1 MNAQS
6 RAPASADFLR
16 RRAAEDAADRLAA
29 ILRRFPVAVDMG
41 SGGTLKAALAEAGVA
56 EKIGVLIEAATV
68 PGGARTVIDEE
79 ALPFASESLDL
90 FVSTLSLHWTNDL
103 VGALVQI
110 RRALRLDGLFIGSL
124 FGGATLTELR
134 QALMI
139 AEDEVHGGAGPR
151 VSPFADGFDGG
162 ALLQRAGFKLPV
174 SDMDRITVRYD
185 NPLKLMADLRAM
197 GETNVLAG
205 RPARP
210 LTRAVLA
217 RTFEVYADRFGLP
230 DGRIPATFEIITLTG
245 WAAHESQQVP
255 LKPGSAKARL
265 ADALGAVEQPLERE

>member
-1 MNAQS
+1 
-6 RAPASADFLR
+6 
-16 RRAAEDAADRLAA
+16 
-29 ILRRFPVAVDMG
+29 MG
-41 SGGTLKAALAEAGVA
+41 SGGSLRPALAEVGAG
-56 EKIGVLIEAATV
+56 EKIGVLIET
-68 PGGARTVIDEE
+68 GASARRRPTGVRAVIDDER
-79 ALPFASESLDL
+79 LPFAPESLDL
-90 FVSTLSLHWTNDL
+90 FVSTLALHWTNDL
-103 VGALVQI
+103 VGALVQV
-110 RRALRLDGLFIGSL
+110 RRALRPDGLFIGSL

-134 QALMI
+134 QSLMI

-185 NPLKLMADLRAM
+185 NPLRLMADLRAM
-197 GETNVLAG
+197 GETNVLAQ
-205 RPARP
+205 RPVWP

-217 RTFEVYADRFGLP
+217 RTFAVYVERFALP

-255 LKPGSAKARL
+255 LKPGSAKTRL
-265 ADALGAVEQPLERE
+265 ADALGAVEQPLARE